1 MFATSSASYH
11 LNCQCTSSF
20 LLPHCHLSLSCLIFA
35 KQFQLRLFIVHQWI
49 SITLQFKKEQAQDGL
64 IAIAAVVSS
73 DNLFLFFF
81 YFFEM
86 AQSSKM
92 LIHHQQQQRG
102 VSLFLNWLEKK
113 EIFLFSFYP
122 FSFFFASS
130 LYSRHRHEIG
140 KSCVDIKNGCGRS
153 RCVLVQMTAVTQLVS
168 QSVVNQIR
176 STTKR
181 NRKEKLKIHGCM
193 YSQFS
198 LFFFANRLQPP

>member
-1 MFATSSASYH
+1 MSHSMFATSSASYH

-20 LLPHCHLSLSCLIFA
+20 LLPHCHLSLSCLFLPNSSNWDFLLFTSGSPLHCSSR
-35 KQFQLRLFIVHQWI
+35 KNKHKTGWLRLQPLSVLTIF
-49 SITLQFKKEQAQDGL
+49 S
-64 IAIAAVVSS
+64 
-73 DNLFLFFF
+73 FFSF
-81 YFFEM
+81 TFFEM

-168 QSVVNQIR
+168 
-176 STTKR
+176 
-181 NRKEKLKIHGCM
+181 
-193 YSQFS
+193 
-198 LFFFANRLQPP
+198 